1 MQSWRW
7 IISHRCGW
15 INGLCILCNA
25 RISFHSV
32 YSWDHSTK
40 SSICQLP
47 ICNLFT
53 QHMLSLWRDA
63 TSELWIPV
71 LFPQYYCNPLLQFL
85 LCYFL
90 QFTFQQTILHPH
102 NTFNPLC
109 SAKPVSLTTSLNSW
123 GKVIW
128 LFVCRFHVA
137 ADAGSAPCHQ
147 SVCNTFRSDAFL
159 LLVDKP
165 WFRNRGKSCCLL
177 ITPCS
182 WGSPTALHQFIII
195 TRSTSRISS
204 AVAGEKDRFCK
215 GCLSLSIFLFC
226 FCFACFI
233 LLYFVCFVL
242 SKNTKKLVS
251 CI

>member
-32 YSWDHSTK
+32 YSWDHSTR

-90 QFTFQQTILHPH
+90 QFTFRKQFFNHSIRLTLCVQQNRWDWQPH
-102 NTFNPLC
+102 WIVGAKYSGCLC
-109 SAKPVSLTTSLNSW
+109 AD
-123 GKVIW
+123 
-128 LFVCRFHVA
+128 FHVA
-137 ADAGSAPCHQ
+137 ADAGS
-147 SVCNTFRSDAFL
+147 
-159 LLVDKP
+159 
-165 WFRNRGKSCCLL
+165 
-177 ITPCS
+177 
-182 WGSPTALHQFIII
+182 
-195 TRSTSRISS
+195 
-204 AVAGEKDRFCK
+204 DRVT
-215 GCLSLSIFLFC
+215 
-226 FCFACFI
+226 
-233 LLYFVCFVL
+233 YH
-242 SKNTKKLVS
+242 
-251 CI
+251 